1 MQQHYE
7 MSELGLPGDIVET
20 LKNGGV
26 STVEQLRKT
35 HPHELLKLRGMD
47 KTKLQTLEKSLLS
60 LGIIP
65 PLVVRLELENDLFVE
80 ALNKAAEAG
89 LTLDKWVSKV
99 VGKAVKA

>member
-7 MSELGLPGDIVET
+7 MSELGLPGDIVDT
-20 LKNGGV
+20 LKNGGI

-47 KTKLQTLEKSLLS
+47 KAKLQSLEKHLLS

-65 PLVVRLELENDLFVE
+65 PLVVRLELENDLYAR
-80 ALNKAAEAG
+80 ALGKAAEAG
-89 LTLDKWVSKV
+89 ITLDKWVSKV
-99 VGKAVKA
+99 VSKAVEV